1 MGSCGC
7 HVHPVKCAFPHPCT
21 VLPLRSLESTIL
33 TATLQCTMPL
43 CAWLRYVEGVPCAV
57 KGHCTAMH
65 VWAFYWLLVG
75 SSRSPI
81 IMRNVIF
88 GHSFII
94 TLGQCITLLRM
105 PSPVSPWLIDLISGS
120 VKQHADRALQ
130 QVVIWSISL
139 QLAVSLYLLIPWIP
153 LSLRQSNLTPLGRR
167 NSQSLQAQ

>member
-1 MGSCGC
+1 MRVHVLSIGSLWFVVLSVGSCGC
-7 HVHPVKCAFPHPCT
+7 HVHPIKRAFPHPCT

-105 PSPVSPWLIDLISGS
+105 PSPVSPSSPARSSNMLIVHCS
-120 VKQHADRALQ
+120 K
-130 QVVIWSISL
+130 
-139 QLAVSLYLLIPWIP
+139 
-153 LSLRQSNLTPLGRR
+153 
-167 NSQSLQAQ
+167 